1 MNLNIKATNL
11 ELTPAIKQYIE
22 TKVSDLSRFL
32 EKWEKLGKVNAKF
45 ELARTTNH
53 HSKGEVFYAE
63 LNLNLGKKMLRAE
76 HSADDAYKAI
86 DKVKD
91 VMKEEI
97 VGFKQKTDDKVK
109 EKSE

>member
-1 MNLNIKATNL
+1 MNLDIKATNL

-22 TKVSDLSRFL
+22 TKISGLSRFL
-32 EKWEKLGKVNAKF
+32 EKWEKFGKVNVKF

-53 HSKGEVFYAE
+53 HSKGEVYYAE
-63 LNLNLGKKMLRAE
+63 LNLNLGEKMLRAE

-91 VMKEEI
+91 IMKEEI
-97 VGFKQKTDDKVK
+97 VEFK

>member
-1 MNLNIKATNL
+1 MNLDIKATNL

-22 TKVSDLSRFL
+22 TKISGLSKFL
-32 EKWEKLGKVNAKF
+32 EKWEKSGKINVKF

-63 LNLNLGKKMLRAE
+63 MNLNLGEKMLRAE
-76 HSADDAYKAI
+76 HSAEDAYKAI

-91 VMKEEI
+91 IMKEEI
-97 VGFKQKTDDKVK
+97 IEFK

>member
-11 ELTPAIKQYIE
+11 ELTSAIRQYIE
-22 TKVSDLSRFL
+22 TKVSGLSRFL

-97 VGFKQKTDDKVK
+97 IKFK